1 MYPTEKKMTHTKA
14 DLTAVAS
21 WVSRTSFQVLYY
33 VVHSVGL
40 KMERQESN
48 REVFYRTS
56 IDS

>member
-1 MYPTEKKMTHTKA
+1 MTHTKA